1 MTIPVNYFMEWR
13 EHIVLSRNA
22 NPWTYTFR
30 ARGFCGSDYGDFGVE
45 PFNAK
50 LQLRLY
56 EGAPGA
62 PLLTVITGGSNSR
75 LEGNRWSITALI
87 SNADLQALPAPDE
100 LGAPLIL
107 HYDLLASTP
116 RGESVSHYG
125 RATIRTGVT
134 R

>member
-1 MTIPVNYFMEWR
+1 MTIPVNYFVEAR
-13 EHIVLSRNA
+13 QDIVLSRNA
-22 NPWTYTFR
+22 NPWTFLFR
-30 ARGFCGSDYGDFGVE
+30 ARDFYAGYTGDYGVE
-45 PFNAK
+45 PYTAR
-50 LQLRLY
+50 LQFRLY

-62 PLLTVITGGSNSR
+62 PLLTVATGGSNSR

-87 SNADLQALPAPDE
+87 SNADLQALPAAGE